1 MSEAKVL
8 ATLAVG
14 LPRGTMMTLRR
25 PRAEDAAAHWSWT
38 LFVIVL
44 LAPFGKP
51 MAGRKEDRVVNIE
64 GLREFES
71 DQRALARNG
80 LPQPPSDLSLARA
93 RPRGPLRL
101 PAQPSPD
108 HDFVRNIRHGG

>member
-8 ATLAVG
+8 AMLTVG
-14 LPRGTMMTLRR
+14 LPRGQHD
-25 PRAEDAAAHWSWT
+25 DAAAAESGRRRG
-38 LFVIVL
+38 VL
-44 LAPFGKP
+44 VMDVVRHCAAGTVGLP

-71 DQRALARNG
+71 DRRALERNG
-80 LPQPPSDLSLARA
+80 LPQPPSDLPLARA
-93 RPRGPLRL
+93 RPRGSLRL
-101 PAQPSPD
+101 PAQRSLE